1 MRTLKS
7 ITITIFLAL
16 LINLHEP
23 TFAQTPILIQDEEF
37 VVDARVAIDSLYN
50 RNPEAAKNIL
60 QPWITTYPSH
70 PLWPL
75 WDAMELW
82 WYVLN
87 DLADDQYDEEF
98 FNRMKRADYEA
109 GRLLNR
115 EPDHPDAL
123 IVRAVANGYAARQNA
138 NRGNWVTSINI
149 GRRAYQAYSRLMEV
163 VPNLPDNHFALG
175 MMRYYSAHAIEKYP
189 VARVGSWFLPD
200 GDKEEGVQFL
210 TSAYYDGVFARPEA
224 AYFLGFILLNYE
236 EEQDEAAKIFRR
248 MSEIYPRNSYYHRL
262 YVRSLMQMRDY
273 ELAEVEIQNA
283 LYSWNAHEDDVN
295 SILHEELYYWQGR
308 IYYYR
313 GNLDEAESYF
323 MNAFESGLN
332 LPNTKDRQFHA
343 VSAYYLARVYERLNN
358 HEKAIKYYRASLN
371 QEASDVVKRLAQT
384 RLDNL

>member
-1 MRTLKS
+1 MRIFKS
-7 ITITIFLAL
+7 ITISIFLAL
-16 LINLHEP
+16 QFYLHEP
-23 TFAQTPILIQDEEF
+23 ALAQTPILIQDEEF

-50 RNPEAAKNIL
+50 RNPEAAKKIL
-60 QPWITTYPSH
+60 QPWISAYPEH

-82 WYVLN
+82 WFVLN

-138 NRGNWVTSINI
+138 NRGNWITSINI

-163 VPNLPDNHFALG
+163 VPNLPDNYFALG
-175 MMRYYSAHAIEKYP
+175 MMRYYSAHVIEKYP
-189 VARVGSWFLPD
+189 VARVGSRFLPD

-210 TSAYYDGVFARPEA
+210 TNAYYDGVFARPEA

-236 EEQDEAAKIFRR
+236 DEEDEAAKIFRT

-283 LYSWNAHEDDVN
+283 LQEWDAHGGGVN
-295 SILHEELYYWQGR
+295 TILHEELYYWKGR
-308 IYYYR
+308 IFFYR
-313 GNLDEAESYF
+313 GNLSKAEDFF
-323 MNAFESGLN
+323 MTAYEIGLY

-358 HEKAIKYYRASLN
+358 HEKASKYYQISLDQN
-371 QEASDVVKRLAQT
+371 SSDVVKRLAQT